1 MLILVQLEKSLSSAQ
16 VNVKMINTG
25 CMLQVK
31 IKFRLKYFEIEV
43 DSLFPLSPSTVLV
56 FITHALG
63 IADKGNCEST
73 ST

>member
-1 MLILVQLEKSLSSAQ
+1 MLILVQLEKSLSPAQ

-25 CMLQVK
+25 CIMLQVK
-31 IKFRLKYFEIEV
+31 IKFRLNYFETWV

-63 IADKGNCEST
+63 LANKGN
-73 ST
+73 